1 MAQMV
6 RKQIY
11 LYKQQEAQLK
21 RISEARGISEAEFI
35 RQALEQVLEAGAQS
49 AVLPDKSPLDEFIE
63 LARSKTRRTKGPYK
77 WNRQDAYEEREQK
90 LMGRLSRHGK
100 ANPD

>member
-1 MAQMV
+1 MSQMV

-21 RISEARGISEAEFI
+21 RISEARGISEAEVI
-35 RQALEQVLEAGAQS
+35 RQALEQILEAGAQS
-49 AVLPDKSPLDEFIE
+49 AVLSDKSPLEEFIE
-63 LARSKTRRTKGPYK
+63 LARSNTRRAKRPYK
-77 WNRQDAYEEREQK
+77 WNRQEAYKEREQK
-90 LMGRLSRHGK
+90 LMGRLSQHGN